1 MKRKQKTE
9 KNGLQLVFQ
18 AVCFVL
24 RFLLFLILSLFSLH
38 LVGSF
43 SR

>member
-1 MKRKQKTE
+1 MKRKQKT

-18 AVCFVL
+18 AIYFNLDFCC
-24 RFLLFLILSLFSLH
+24 FLILSLFSLH

-43 SR
+43 SC